1 MTEVVIGEKIRFP
14 ITGVLYMY
22 VQMRQASGVLLYTV
36 TRQWLFLSRQVKG
49 EYAKFLLL
57 MGQGDAKVYSC
68 IDFSIVPLIM
78 RTVVETECN
87 LGSVSL
93 FRFIF
98 I

>member
-1 MTEVVIGEKIRFP
+1 M
-14 ITGVLYMY
+14 
-22 VQMRQASGVLLYTV
+22 
-36 TRQWLFLSRQVKG
+36 KG

-57 MGQGDAKVYSC
+57 IGQGDAKVYSC